1 MNNISVSQ
9 DISMRPA
16 PLSSTSLFLLSSDLA
31 MLLRDP
37 YALHVI
43 CKSILQCLRGL
54 SESSKL
60 PRESGELECL
70 VRLLQL
76 SQRALLL
83 IDSKEYYEEK
93 LVQCLLGRGGVFL
106 GNGV

>member
-1 MNNISVSQ
+1 
-9 DISMRPA
+9 
-16 PLSSTSLFLLSSDLA
+16 

-43 CKSILQCLRGL
+43 CKSILQCLGGL

-60 PRESGELECL
+60 PRESAELECL

-76 SQRALLL
+76 SQRALHL

-93 LVQCLLGRGGVFL
+93 LVMRGVVRDGWDS
-106 GNGV
+106 GGG